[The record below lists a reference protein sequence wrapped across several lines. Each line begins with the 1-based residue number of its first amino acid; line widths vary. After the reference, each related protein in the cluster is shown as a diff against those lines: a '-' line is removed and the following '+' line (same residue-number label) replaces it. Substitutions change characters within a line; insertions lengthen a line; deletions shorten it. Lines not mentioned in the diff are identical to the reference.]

1 MASLG
6 SASFVPPPRRV
17 EIDLCEEVQDRDVV
31 LVPHGWHGPA
41 AARRTRHVLPERHG
55 GPGPEQA
62 WKITDHP
69 DQAWIRS
76 TWSEQAV
83 DPRLESDHG

>member
-6 SASFVPPPRRV
+6 SASFIRLAGPQ
-17 EIDLCEEVQDRDVV
+17 IDLCECRIRDVV

-41 AARRTRHVLPERHG
+41 AAAPGRRRHYHLNVMA
-55 GPGPEQA
+55 GPGPARA

-76 TWSEQAV
+76 TWSEQAA

>member
-1 MASLG
+1 MYYLNVMA
-6 SASFVPPPRRV
+6 
-17 EIDLCEEVQDRDVV
+17 
-31 LVPHGWHGPA
+31 
-41 AARRTRHVLPERHG
+41 
-55 GPGPEQA
+55 GPGPERA